1 MITRLLR
8 TVRCLILIGAPLAL
22 TIPSHAVMLTIDFEE
37 LPLGPGDFYNGSS
50 GDPNASGFTSF
61 GAYFNNDFDGFWQ
74 GWSYSRTTDTV
85 TPGAANQYSAYA
97 GSGANGSSQ
106 YGVAFNGFD
115 GGGGIIP
122 EIRLPTG
129 SEPTSVK
136 ITNTTY
142 AALSMLLGDGFAK
155 QFGGGNGSDPDWFL
169 LKVEG
174 WDASDTV
181 VGDVSMYLADYRPS
195 EPNDDYIL
203 DQWTDLDLS
212 PLAGLGVEKLAFRLS
227 SSDNGAF
234 GMNTPAYVAIDDLVL
249 DIAATPGDFD
259 LNGSVDQVDLGIWE
273 QYYRTASGASVTTGD
288 AHDDGD
294 VDGADLLLWQTNYTG
309 SQAITLAVPEP
320 SSVLIL
326 FGCLAV
332 VRGSSRFS
340 SLLTTPC
347 S

>member
-1 MITRLLR
+1 MSAF
-8 TVRCLILIGAPLAL
+8 CLIRTCCLTFVGSLLAYANPLYAA
-22 TIPSHAVMLTIDFEE
+22 TLTIDFEE
-37 LPLGPGDFYNGSS
+37 LPLGSEDFYNGSS

-61 GAYFNNDFDGFWQ
+61 GAYFNNDFNGFWQ

-85 TPGAANQYSAYA
+85 TPGATNQYSAYA
-97 GSGANGSSQ
+97 GGGANGSLQ

-122 EIRLPTG
+122 EIRLPAD

-136 ITNTTY
+136 ITNSTY

-155 QFGGGNGSDPDWFL
+155 QFGGGDGSDSDWFL

-195 EPNDDYIL
+195 DPNDDYIL

-227 SSDNGAF
+227 STDNGAF
-234 GMNTPAYVAIDDLVL
+234 GMNTPAYVAIDNLVL
-249 DIAATPGDFD
+249 DITATPGDFD
-259 LNGSVDQVDLGIWE
+259 LNGSVNQVDLGIWE
-273 QYYRTASGASVTTGD
+273 QHYGTASGADVTTGD
-288 AHDDGD
+288 ADDDGD
-294 VDGADLLLWQTNYTG
+294 VDGADFLAWQTNFSG
-309 SQAITLAVPEP
+309 SQPISLAVPEP
-320 SSVLIL
+320 NTALIL

-332 VRGSSRFS
+332 VLGSSRFS
-340 SLLTTPC
+340 FFINDTK
-347 S
+347 